1 MGESAFNFLH
11 KKVINNNIAAFFIY
25 KGHKERVRMLE
36 NHLKSLGEEPNSRAK
51 KSSSGSDSEMDWQS
65 GVEVKLKEAEASL
78 QQEKERRLKI
88 ESELNEL
95 KAVAAKA
102 NKNEVE

>member
-1 MGESAFNFLH
+1 
-11 KKVINNNIAAFFIY
+11 
-25 KGHKERVRMLE
+25 MLE

-51 KSSSGSDSEMDWQS
+51 KSSLGSDSEMDWQS

-78 QQEKERRLKI
+78 QQEKKRRLKI

>member
-1 MGESAFNFLH
+1 
-11 KKVINNNIAAFFIY
+11 
-25 KGHKERVRMLE
+25 
-36 NHLKSLGEEPNSRAK
+36 
-51 KSSSGSDSEMDWQS
+51 MDWQS
-65 GVEVKLKEAEASL
+65 CIEGKLKEAEASL
-78 QQEKERRLKI
+78 EQEKERRLKV

>member
-1 MGESAFNFLH
+1 M
-11 KKVINNNIAAFFIY
+11 KNNNAVFFIF

-65 GVEVKLKEAEASL
+65 CIEGKLKEAEASL
-78 QQEKERRLKI
+78 EQEKERRLKA